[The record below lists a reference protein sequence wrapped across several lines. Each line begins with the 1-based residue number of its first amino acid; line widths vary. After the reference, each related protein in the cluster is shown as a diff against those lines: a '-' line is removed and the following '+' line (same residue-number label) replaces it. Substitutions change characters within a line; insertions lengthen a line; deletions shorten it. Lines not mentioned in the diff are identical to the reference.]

1 MMKIGMGTLLTIGLI
16 IMGYCVIRASREKH
30 KLAQIV
36 KQIIGIGFVVV
47 LSNIVVLFTQYEIV
61 CFVAFSIYFIGMDWM
76 LYYLLQFSLEYI
88 GSDFDKHVKRKI
100 MLALLFADSI
110 SIILNNVFR
119 HLYTITDRVM
129 FNGDSCFGLDT
140 KPAFYIHHC
149 FAFMM
154 AVFCLISLY
163 YRAFKAPAFYRPK
176 YMLIA
181 LVLTGTC
188 IVNIFTFK
196 SSVDYSVIGYVVEAV
211 VLYYCTFVF
220 SPQQLLPITL
230 FRVAQDM
237 AVGLFVLDDEGKKIY
252 SNKYANKLLDEEK
265 VFTDRDGVSLE
276 EWCRSKYLKSS
287 EEFTTDVSF
296 WRDGEEIILK
306 IQLQRMMD
314 AHSQLQGGYFVVQ
327 DCTEEVLKLK
337 KEKYLASHDSLTGLY
352 NKEYFYQ
359 SATEYL
365 QEHPE
370 EELLIACTDIK
381 DFKMINDFFGTKMG
395 DEVLIHF
402 AKQLKAQDEQVI
414 MYGRLGND
422 IFGLLIRKAEFNE
435 EVFVRDVQE
444 MFTSCVDETTAFPTI
459 NYVGIYEIKDRT
471 LPISVMCDRAR
482 MAIASIKGDYHKRV
496 AYYNDALRERIL
508 HEQELIADLEAAITQ
523 EQFKMYLQPQMST
536 EGKLLGAEALMRW
549 MHPVKGMIMPGD
561 FIPVFEKN
569 GLISEV
575 DKFIWEVACKQLRKW
590 KDEGRTDLYI
600 SVNISPRDFYLLNI
614 HQIFT
619 ELVDKY
625 DLDPQNIKLEIT
637 ETAIVM
643 DFKRQLE
650 LIERLRKTGFV
661 VEMDDFGSGYSSLN
675 MLKDIHVDVLKI
687 DMAFLRKA
695 KDEERSKKIL
705 QMIIS
710 LSKQLDMPVITEG
723 VETAEQ
729 VAFLTEMGCDM
740 FQGYYFAR
748 PMEVEKF
755 EEFIL
760 EMQAKEI

>member
-1 MMKIGMGTLLTIGLI
+1 MKIGMGTLLTIGLI
-16 IMGYCVIRASREKH
+16 IMGYCVIKSNKEKH

-36 KQIIGIGFVVV
+36 KQILGIGFVVV
-47 LSNIVVLFTQYEIV
+47 FSNIVALFTQHEAI
-61 CFVAFSIYFIGMDWM
+61 CAIAFSVYFIGMDWM

-88 GSDFDKHVKRKI
+88 GNDFDKHVKRKL
-100 MLALLFADSI
+100 MLALLVADAV
-110 SIILNNVFR
+110 SIILNNVFG
-119 HLYTITDRVM
+119 HLYTLTTRVM
-129 FNGDSCFGLDT
+129 FNGDTCFALVVR
-140 KPAFYIHHC
+140 PAFYTHHC
-149 FAFMM
+149 FALML

-163 YRAFKAPAFYRPK
+163 YGAFKAPAFYRPK

-181 LVLTGTC
+181 IVLTATAV
-188 IVNIFTFK
+188 VNMFTFQ
-196 SSVDYSVIGYVVEAV
+196 SAVDYSVFGYVIEAV

-237 AVGLFVLDDEGKKIY
+237 SVGLFVMDDEGKMIY
-252 SNKYANKLLDEEK
+252 NNKYAKQLLDEQNRLLDK
-265 VFTDRDGVSLE
+265 DGVSLE
-276 EWCRSKYLKSS
+276 EWCRNRYLKDT
-287 EEFTTDVSF
+287 EEFIEDVTFSAK
-296 WRDGEEIILK
+296 EERTLK
-306 IQLQRMMD
+306 IQLQRMVD

-327 DCTEEVLKLK
+327 DCTEEMQKLK
-337 KEKYLASHDSLTGLY
+337 REQYLASHDSLTGLY
-352 NKEYFYQ
+352 NKEYFYKQ
-359 SATEYL
+359 AEEYIAEH
-365 QEHPE
+365 QEE
-370 EELLIACTDIK
+370 DLLIVCTDIK

-395 DEVLIHF
+395 DTVLINF
-402 AKQLKAQDEQVI
+402 ANLLKKQDKKSILC
-414 MYGRLGND
+414 GRLGND
-422 IFGLLIRKAEFNE
+422 IFGLLISKADFNE
-435 EVFVRDVQE
+435 ELFINDAQEVFA
-444 MFTSCVDETTAFPTI
+444 SCVDESATFPTI
-459 NYVGIYEIKDRT
+459 NYVGIYEVTERS

-482 MAIASIKGDYHKRV
+482 MAIRSIKGDYHKRV
-496 AYYNDALRERIL
+496 AYYNNTLRESIL
-508 HEQELIADLEAAITQ
+508 REQELIGDLDNAIAQ

-549 MHPVKGMIMPGD
+549 VHPSKGMIMPGD

-569 GLISEV
+569 GLISDV
-575 DKFIWEVACKQLRKW
+575 DKFIWELACKQLRKW
-590 KDEGRTDLYI
+590 KDEGRADLYI

-614 HQIFT
+614 YQVFT
-619 ELVDKY
+619 DLVEKY
-625 DLDPQNIKLEIT
+625 ELDPQNIKLEIT

-650 LIERLRKTGFV
+650 LIDKLRQTGFV

-695 KDEERSKKIL
+695 KDEDRSKKIL

-729 VAFLTEMGCDM
+729 VEFLTEMGCDM

-760 EMQAKEI
+760 LMEQKEN